1 MNNWFEIYELGSS
14 NLNLVNEHFVGGQ
27 ILSRSEKTMDS
38 VTVNGKSSTSNGTWE
53 VLVSKGDSFSS
64 VIDFQDSNLKAAVS
78 SQDALEAL
86 RLSVGL
92 QTSSG
97 TSSAYDYIS
106 ADINKDKKVTA
117 SDALEILKYSVG
129 LNVSNSADW
138 VFIDRSADLSGISKS
153 NVSYSDGISLTNISE
168 DTTVNLTG
176 VLLGDV
182 NDSYNSLNFQYN
194 FY

>member
-1 MNNWFEIYELGSS
+1 M
-14 NLNLVNEHFVGGQ
+14 GG
-27 ILSRSEKTMDS
+27 
-38 VTVNGKSSTSNGTWE
+38 
-53 VLVSKGDSFSS
+53 
-64 VIDFQDSNLKAAVS
+64 

-106 ADINKDKKVTA
+106 ADINKDNKVTA

-138 VFIDRSADLSGISKS
+138 VFIDSSADLSGISKS
-153 NVSYSDGISLTNISE
+153 NVNYNEGVSLNNISS
-168 DTTVNLTG
+168 DTTVNLTAI
-176 VLLGDV
+176 LLGDV
-182 NDSYNSLNFQYN
+182 NDTSSGFIA
-194 FY
+194 